1 MIWGEQGGGRMGEGK
16 WLGSWDGYVHTA
28 ILNVGNQQG
37 PTYST
42 RNSAQCYHAAWMGG
56 GLREEEIHAYV

>member
-1 MIWGEQGGGRMGEGK
+1 MGEGK